1 MNEKLKNIFV
11 PYNVAKLAFEKG
23 FTEWCKSIQGKDDKE
38 PSPNAKIQYDGEG
51 SIPIFVY
58 DYAYLSDDSKGE
70 YGIPEHS
77 QLIVWLKDKH
87 NIDVVM
93 DYNGLYKVFDSIGNY
108 AYFND
113 ENEFEI
119 NQALE
124 VALNL
129 LPNYEHDKQEYL

>member
-23 FTEWCKSIQGKDDKE
+23 FTEWCALVDIKD
-38 PSPNAKIQYDGEG
+38 STIGVYPNIADFEIEGEFY
-51 SIPIFVY
+51 SLFDFKY
-58 DYAYLSDDSKGE
+58 KSDDSKTE
-70 YGIPEHS
+70 YGIPTHF
-77 QLIVWLKDKH
+77 QLIDWLKDKH
-87 NIDVVM
+87 NIDVLM
-93 DYNGLYKVFDSIGNY
+93 ENNGTWYVLDKKGMMSFLDS
-108 AYFND
+108 

-129 LPNYEHDKQEYL
+129 LYDFQHDKQEYL